1 MIRYLR
7 QFQNQ
12 NFSRLWWAQLISQF
26 GDRIYQMAL
35 IGLIAERAPGSAIQ
49 LAKLM
54 AFTVIPVFLIGP
66 VAGVYV
72 DRWDRRTTLFV
83 CDFLRGLLVLAMP
96 FIFIHRDSMVPIYI
110 IVFLV
115 FCLSRF
121 YVPAKMSILPDL
133 VSSENLLMAN
143 SLMTTTGM
151 LAFVGGCAAGGFL
164 VDYFGARGG
173 FLIDAFTFFASGML
187 LLTIVPARLKINRAK
202 FLEQGREVFGVIRK
216 SVTQEMKEGLQYL
229 VSHKEIRFIINM
241 LFILFAAAGAIY
253 VVIIVFV
260 QQSFQSVTKDL
271 SILAVLLGVGLFIGV
286 MIHGRWG
293 HHIPWYKV
301 IFFCLAGGGLMLMVF
316 AVTVDRYPRLAIAS
330 ILSVALGII
339 VGPIFIAANTV
350 AQEFSKEQMR
360 GKVFSALE
368 VVIHFAFLTA
378 MLASSFLAEYVSRV
392 LILAGVGAV
401 LAVIGAAGF
410 IGYKGDLA
418 ISREKGHN

>member
-143 SLMTTTGM
+143 SLMTTT
-151 LAFVGGCAAGGFL
+151 
-164 VDYFGARGG
+164 DKR
-173 FLIDAFTFFASGML
+173 
-187 LLTIVPARLKINRAK
+187 
-202 FLEQGREVFGVIRK
+202 
-216 SVTQEMKEGLQYL
+216 SV
-229 VSHKEIRFIINM
+229 
-241 LFILFAAAGAIY
+241 
-253 VVIIVFV
+253 
-260 QQSFQSVTKDL
+260 
-271 SILAVLLGVGLFIGV
+271 
-286 MIHGRWG
+286 
-293 HHIPWYKV
+293 
-301 IFFCLAGGGLMLMVF
+301 
-316 AVTVDRYPRLAIAS
+316 
-330 ILSVALGII
+330 
-339 VGPIFIAANTV
+339 
-350 AQEFSKEQMR
+350 
-360 GKVFSALE
+360 
-368 VVIHFAFLTA
+368 
-378 MLASSFLAEYVSRV
+378 
-392 LILAGVGAV
+392 
-401 LAVIGAAGF
+401 
-410 IGYKGDLA
+410 
-418 ISREKGHN
+418 